1 MNDRATQDQRA
12 MLVALT
18 PILFVLL
25 WSTGF
30 LGAKFGLPHA
40 EPLTF
45 LLIRFALVCAIL
57 LPIAIVLLVRRRR
70 KIVSRM

>member
-1 MNDRATQDQRA
+1 MTDRRDIAWT
-12 MLVALT
+12 ALM
-18 PILFVLL
+18 PGLFVLL

-57 LPIAIVLLVRRRR
+57 LPVAMLTGAFLEVV
-70 KIVSRM
+70 KPTE